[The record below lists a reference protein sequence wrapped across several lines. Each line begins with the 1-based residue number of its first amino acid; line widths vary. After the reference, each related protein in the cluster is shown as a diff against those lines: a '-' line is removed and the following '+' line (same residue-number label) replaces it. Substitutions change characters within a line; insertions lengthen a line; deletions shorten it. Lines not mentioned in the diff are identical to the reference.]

1 MERVIK
7 ITTTPAKYELQIT
20 KAKIERESS
29 TTSLEISREKGKF
42 QIDSEPARV
51 QLDSFRARSSVSPT
65 VKESIYQAA
74 DRGRSNVQEVNAR
87 YTEEGQ
93 RWLRTKSSDSKSVF
107 NQMMQ
112 DRLNFGTGDFELAF
126 LPNAPVDISVSEPK
140 LMIDYQMDRLN
151 FEWKVNQG
159 KFEFIPGKVSLEMVQ
174 EPKVEIEYIGKP
186 MYVPPSFAEKMNG
199 GGVDIQA

>member
-20 KAKIERESS
+20 PAKIERESNK
-29 TTSLEISREKGKF
+29 TSLEISREKGKF
-42 QIDSEPARV
+42 EISSEPAKV
-51 QLDSFRARSSVSPT
+51 QLDSFRARSSISPS

-74 DRGRSNVQEVNAR
+74 ERGRQNVQEVNAR

-93 RWLRTKSSDSKSVF
+93 KWMRAKHGESKEVLG
-107 NQMMQ
+107 QMIQ
-112 DRLNFGTGDFELAF
+112 ERLGFATGEFELAF
-126 LPNAPVDISVSEPK
+126 LPDAPVDISVTENK

-174 EPKVEIEYIGKP
+174 EPKIEIEYIGKP
-186 MYVPPSFAEKMNG
+186 MYVPPSYAEKMNG
-199 GGVDIQA
+199 GINIQA